1 MDIGCGLPGGCLP
14 LPAGSARRTGGSA
27 AAPPAPRRPRRRRR
41 PRSRRRCRTTR
52 CCTGWWG
59 RPASSSARASPSPS
73 WYVSLVAPPAS
84 FFPEGTSRAPR
95 VKTTPW
101 RCLVAPPF
109 PCPRLKSWHTDPTGS
124 PAATSPPAPGGVL
137 GWGPS
142 LQPAFSCQD
151 RELRP
156 EEIEGKAWGRCPQ
169 LESPLS
175 PTRHPFPSAHPT
187 LWPGGVAEGG
197 CLPVPPASPR
207 CPQS

>member
-1 MDIGCGLPGGCLP
+1 MWV
-14 LPAGSARRTGGSA
+14 TGGVPPVTGQLCPQDGRQRCGPPGPQEAEEA
-27 AAPPAPRRPRRRRR
+27 AEAAQSPPLQNYSVLHGLVGPACIFLRQSIAITQLVRAAR
-41 PRSRRRCRTTR
+41 
-52 CCTGWWG
+52 G
-59 RPASSSARASPSPS
+59 R
-73 WYVSLVAPPAS
+73 S
-84 FFPEGTSRAPR
+84 FFPGGTSRAPR
-95 VKTTPW
+95 VKATPW

-142 LQPAFSCQD
+142 LQPTFSCQD

-197 CLPVPPASPR
+197 CPPVPPASLR

>member
-1 MDIGCGLPGGCLP
+1 MGYRGGASRYRP
-14 LPAGSARRTGGSA
+14 ALPAGWEAALRPPQPPGGRGGGGGRAVA
-27 AAPPAPRRPRRRRR
+27 AVAELLGA
-41 PRSRRRCRTTR
+41 
-52 CCTGWWG
+52 
-59 RPASSSARASPSPS
+59 ARAGGAGLHLPPPEHRHHPAGTCRS
-73 WYVSLVAPPAS
+73 WPPPAS
-84 FFPEGTSRAPR
+84 FFPGGTSRAPR
-95 VKTTPW
+95 VKATPW

-109 PCPRLKSWHTDPTGS
+109 PCPRLKSWHTDPMGS
-124 PAATSPPAPGGVL
+124 PAATSLPAPGGVL

-197 CLPVPPASPR
+197 CPPVPPASLR